1 MYQSASFGNHFNIF
15 YYFNMS
21 VIRKEGPLMTELR
34 SFINKR
40 SEKKN
45 ISFIIGI
52 NVLNVLYLIISLGC
66 TFDLRGKTQG
76 SSDSPQPVFPLR
88 PPFLLPPRNGHC
100 VVLECVRI
108 CCANSYDLIGW
119 NCIINY
125 KNWCFLNLEFLKS
138 QTRYAQTVR
147 FLNEILQFENNTIFP
162 PLSLCM
168 LHLWV

>member
-1 MYQSASFGNHFNIF
+1 
-15 YYFNMS
+15 MS

-76 SSDSPQPVFPLR
+76 SYLKYIFKNMKMLLLFYLMSVFYSFGNFR
-88 PPFLLPPRNGHC
+88 
-100 VVLECVRI
+100 
-108 CCANSYDLIGW
+108 
-119 NCIINY
+119 
-125 KNWCFLNLEFLKS
+125 
-138 QTRYAQTVR
+138 
-147 FLNEILQFENNTIFP
+147 
-162 PLSLCM
+162 
-168 LHLWV
+168 